1 MNIIRRAFA
10 TTLATGILL
19 AGLTTMAQQRTY
31 RGSYQSTRALLA
43 RIENRTNIFRNS
55 LDAALDNSSL
65 DGTNAEDNINMFVQ
79 DFDSSVSRLRQQVES
94 RQATASD
101 AQDVLDRAALID
113 RFVTRRR
120 LASNVQRDW
129 TNVRLQLNQLA
140 QMYNVTWRPAQGRI
154 TRPPLPSTVTNALT
168 GTYRL
173 DPSRS
178 DDPARRPIERR
189 EVCPTVIVKESA
201 TK

>member
-1 MNIIRRAFA
+1 MCIRDS
-10 TTLATGILL
+10 I
-19 AGLTTMAQQRTY
+19 
-31 RGSYQSTRALLA
+31 
-43 RIENRTNIFRNS
+43 NR
-55 LDAALDNSSL
+55 
-65 DGTNAEDNINMFVQ
+65 FVQ
-79 DFDSSVSRLRQQVES
+79 DFDSSVSSFRQRFES

-154 TRPPLPSTVTNALT
+154 TRGPLPSTVTNALT
-168 GTYRL
+168 GCLLYT
-173 DPSRS
+173 S
-178 DDPARRPIERR
+178 
-189 EVCPTVIVKESA
+189 
-201 TK
+201 